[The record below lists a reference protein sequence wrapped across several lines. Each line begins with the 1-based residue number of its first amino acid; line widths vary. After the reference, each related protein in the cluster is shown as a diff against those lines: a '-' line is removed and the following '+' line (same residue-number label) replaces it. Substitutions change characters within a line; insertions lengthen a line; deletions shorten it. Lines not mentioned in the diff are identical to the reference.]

1 MRYFPSPNSI
11 STRLLVTGLI
21 PLALL
26 SLLMAYYFVSYQRA
40 EMLENLHDTG
50 HIAVRQVSQNTAF
63 ALYSGDRESLD
74 SLSYATLETPSV
86 AGIVFY
92 SYTDEKPIVI
102 GDIDIQKL
110 PMDFDRS
117 EPLELNGHW
126 YFFSEILSDRTPI
139 MDYGESVNY
148 EPEKIGWV
156 IVSLS
161 NKLMKEKQLSFL
173 LTASTVVSFS
183 LLLAFWLS
191 IRIGRTVADPL
202 EELTEVLGEMEKGNL
217 RVVASETGI
226 TELAQLSRGING
238 LATSVRESNQIMQSE
253 ITRATSQLKTALAEL
268 EEAMQAKDQ
277 FLARMSHELRTPL
290 TAVLGFSNLLFTEDS
305 ELKRKENLRVIQ
317 RCSTVLLTMIDDLL
331 DFSKADLGGF
341 TLGNSSFELDKFIE
355 DLTKLFRLQA
365 DEKGLIFDIVLEDDT
380 PKIVYGDSV
389 RLAQVLTNLVNNAIK
404 FTHSGSVIVHIS
416 SEESD
421 KNYDY
426 LKFSI
431 TDTGKGILK
440 EKIPTVFEPFT
451 QEDTTINRQFG
462 GSGLGLAIAKRL
474 VNAMGGNIMIE
485 SEVNVGTKVIFTC
498 ELAKNDQ
505 NNDVSEHHSMAETV
519 KTKNKVLL
527 DVSILLA
534 EDNEFNQQLMM
545 KLLEGHGASCT
556 VAKDGQEAIEINR
569 DGVFDLILMDLHM
582 PNIDGIE
589 ATRTIVSQN
598 EHCPPVIGLTAD
610 ITKAEQNKMID
621 AGAKNV
627 QLKPIDEVGL
637 INAIL
642 EAINPNETI
651 QKYSG
656 EGMLASV
663 LPVEELKRTIN
674 ENLDSLEDCFKANKL
689 THIRPLIH
697 DLLGFCGLY
706 GMSELREIV
715 LEFKASYDVSD
726 NIHNLQQV
734 NRIRQYMKESA
745 VFN

>member
-1 MRYFPSPNSI
+1 MRYFPSRNSI

-86 AGIVFY
+86 TGIVFY
-92 SYTDEKPIVI
+92 SYIDEEPIII
-102 GDIDIQKL
+102 GDTDLQKF

-117 EPLELNGHW
+117 EPYELNDHW
-126 YFFSEILSDRTPI
+126 YFFSEILSDRRPI
-139 MDYGESVNY
+139 MDYGEAVNY
-148 EPEKIGWV
+148 EPERIGWV

-202 EELTEVLGEMEKGNL
+202 EELTEVVAEMETGNL
-217 RVVASETGI
+217 RIVASETDI

-238 LATSVRESNQIMQSE
+238 LATSVRESNKTMQSE

-290 TAVLGFSNLLFTEDS
+290 TAVLGFSNLLFTEVNES
-305 ELKRKENLRVIQ
+305 RREEHLRVIQ

-341 TLGNSSFELDKFIE
+341 TLGNSSFELHKFIE
-355 DLTKLFRLQA
+355 DLTELFRLQA
-365 DEKGLIFDIVLEDDT
+365 DEKGLVFDIVLEDDA
-380 PKIVYGDSV
+380 PKIVHGDSV

-416 SEESD
+416 SEDSD
-421 KNYDY
+421 TNYDY

-451 QEDTTINRQFG
+451 QEDTSINRQFG

-485 SEVNVGTKVIFTC
+485 SEVNIGTKVIFTC
-498 ELAKNDQ
+498 KLAKNDQ
-505 NNDVSEHHSMAETV
+505 NNDVSEHHSMIETV
-519 KTKNKVLL
+519 KIENKVLL
-527 DVSILLA
+527 NVSILLA
-534 EDNEFNQQLMM
+534 EDNEFNQQLIM
-545 KLLEGHGASCT
+545 KLLEGHGAICT

-582 PNIDGIE
+582 PNIDGME
-589 ATRTIVSQN
+589 ATRTIISQN
-598 EHCPPVIGLTAD
+598 KHCPPIIGLTAD
-610 ITKAEQNKMID
+610 ITKSEQNKMID

-674 ENLDSLEDCFKANKL
+674 ENLDSLEDCFSANKL

-706 GMSELREIV
+706 GMSELREKV
-715 LEFKASYDVSD
+715 LEFKSSYDAMD
-726 NIHNLQQV
+726 NKHNLQQV
-734 NRIRQYMKESA
+734 NRIRQYMKDYA

>member
-1 MRYFPSPNSI
+1 MRYFPSRNSI

-40 EMLENLHDTG
+40 EMLGNLHDTG

-92 SYTDEKPIVI
+92 SYTDEKPIMI

-173 LTASTVVSFS
+173 LTASTVVLFS

-202 EELTEVLGEMEKGNL
+202 EELTEVVGEMEKGNL
-217 RVVASETGI
+217 SVVASETGI

-238 LATSVRESNQIMQSE
+238 LATSVRESNQIMQNE

-268 EEAMQAKDQ
+268 EEAIQAKDQ

-305 ELKRKENLRVIQ
+305 ELKRKENLKVIQ

-355 DLTKLFRLQA
+355 DLTKLFCLQA

-416 SEESD
+416 SEDSD

-498 ELAKNDQ
+498 KLAKNDQ

-642 EAINPNETI
+642 EAINPNGTI

-674 ENLDSLEDCFKANKL
+674 ENLDSLEDCFNANKL

-715 LEFKASYDVSD
+715 LKFKASYDVSD